1 MRAQLLSI
9 GVGRGLIVIAAV
21 VGAFTIDRVTKA
33 WALAA
38 LADGTVIPLAPGLR
52 LELYFNPGVAF
63 GIGADVG
70 WPLVIGLML
79 IVAALGVWV
88 TLRLIRRVSLPGT
101 VFLAVVIGG
110 ALGNLWDRIS
120 RAQGG
125 PLTGEVIDF
134 LAVDW
139 FSIFNVADIFTT
151 CGFIAW
157 AMTSSPM
164 SGLRS
169 TPASTPATAGRG
181 TR

>member
-1 MRAQLLSI
+1 MQTPTTTAAP
-9 GVGRGLIVIAAV
+9 GVGRIVLVAAAL
-21 VGAFTIDRVTKA
+21 VGAFAIDRATKI
-33 WALAA
+33 WALDS
-38 LADGTVIPLAPGLR
+38 LSDGSVIPFAPGFS
-52 LELYFNPGVAF
+52 LELHFNPGVAF

-70 WPLVIGLML
+70 APLVIGLML
-79 IVAALGVWV
+79 IISALCVWIA
-88 TLRLIRRVSLPGT
+88 LRLIRRSSLPGT
-101 VFLAVVIGG
+101 VFLAVVAGG

-120 RAQGG
+120 RAQNG

-134 LAVDW
+134 LAVEW

-164 SGLRS
+164 SGIRA
-169 TPASTPATAGRG
+169 TPAAPDRN